1 MLKLPIYMDNHA
13 TTPLDPRVLE
23 AMMPYLREDFGNA
36 ASRNHIFGWKAEAAV
51 EQARAQVAALI
62 GASEKEIVFTSG
74 ATESDNLALK
84 GVLEFYRDKGDHLI
98 TLKTEHKAI
107 LDSAKRLERMRQ
119 DRVEELRL
127 LRLSELASDDV
138 TAADADTLAV
148 KFNLD
153 EDPVLRRW
161 VAQVRTGA
169 RVTYLDVRPDGLVDM
184 EALRAAITERTV
196 LVSIMLANNEVG
208 VVQPMEAIGK
218 LCREKG
224 VLFHT
229 DAVQGVGKVP
239 FDVNRM
245 NVDLASV
252 TAHKI
257 YGPKGVGALYIRR
270 KPRVRISPSIDGGG
284 HERGMRSGTLNV
296 AAIVGFGKAAELAR
310 QEMESESKRLLA
322 LRERLRTRLTSELD
336 MVTVNGTL
344 EHRLPGN
351 LNVSFSCVEG
361 EALMMAIKDVAV
373 SSGSA
378 CTSASLEPS
387 YVLRALGVEEDMA
400 HSSIRFGIGRFNTE
414 EEVDFVAGLVIDK
427 VKKLREMS
435 PLYEMARDGVDL
447 KSVQWAAH

>member
-36 ASRNHIFGWKAEAAV
+36 ASRNHVFGWKAEAAV

-119 DRVEELRL
+119 DRAEELRL
-127 LRLSELASDDV
+127 LRLSELSSDDV
-138 TAADADTLAV
+138 TADNAEALAL
-148 KFNLD
+148 KYNLD

-161 VAQVRTGA
+161 MAQLRTGA
-169 RVTYLDVRPDGLVDM
+169 RVTYLDVRADGLVDL

-245 NVDLASV
+245 NVDLASL

-270 KPRVRISPSIDGGG
+270 KPRVRIAPIIDGGG

-310 QEMESESKRLLA
+310 LEMESESRRLLA
-322 LRERLRTRLTSELD
+322 LRERLRTKLSSALD
-336 MVTVNGTL
+336 MVTVNGSL

-414 EEVDFVAGLVIDK
+414 EEVDYVAALVIDK

>member
-36 ASRNHIFGWKAEAAV
+36 ASRNHVFGWKAEAAV
-51 EQARAQVAALI
+51 EQARAQVAALL

-84 GVLEFYRDKGDHLI
+84 GALEFYRDKGDHLI

-127 LRLSELASDDV
+127 LRLSELAAEDV
-138 TAADADTLAV
+138 TADNAEALAL

-161 VAQVRTGA
+161 MAQLRTGA
-169 RVTYLDVRPDGLVDM
+169 RVTYLDVRPDGLVDLD
-184 EALRAAITERTV
+184 ALRAAITERTV

-270 KPRVRISPSIDGGG
+270 KPRVRIAPLIDGGG

-310 QEMESESKRLLA
+310 VEMEAESRRLLA
-322 LRERLRTRLTSELD
+322 LRERLRTKLTSALD
-336 MVTVNGTL
+336 MVTVNGNL

-351 LNVSFSCVEG
+351 LNVSFACVEG

-414 EEVDFVAGLVIDK
+414 EEVDFVAALVIDK

>member
-36 ASRNHIFGWKAEAAV
+36 ASRNHVFGWKAEAGV

-107 LDSAKRLERMRQ
+107 LDSAKRLERMRE
-119 DRVEELRL
+119 DRIAELRL

-138 TAADADTLAV
+138 TADNADALAL
-148 KFNLD
+148 KFNLE
-153 EDPVLRRW
+153 EDAVLRRW
-161 VAQVRTGA
+161 VTQVRTGA
-169 RVTYLDVRPDGLVDM
+169 RVSYLDVRPDGLVDLN
-184 EALRAAITERTV
+184 ALRAAITERTV
-196 LVSIMLANNEVG
+196 LVSIMFANNEVG

-245 NVDLASV
+245 NVDLASL

-270 KPRVRISPSIDGGG
+270 KPRVRIAPSIDGGG

-310 QEMESESKRLLA
+310 QEMESESQRLLA
-322 LRERLRTRLTSELD
+322 LRERLRSQLTTALD

-414 EEVDFVAGLVIDK
+414 EEVDFVARLVIDK

-435 PLYEMARDGVDL
+435 PLYEMAREGVDL